1 MKIEYCSL
9 LESWE
14 RMNFI
19 LCTVSSLSKV
29 DFINTMTCLC
39 TATEVILQNMEMET
53 EMGVKAR
60 EMLYRGEAV
69 SEQMVA
75 KMLEDKIR
83 SPEVSLFD
91 MAINVTLRASV

>member
-1 MKIEYCSL
+1 
-9 LESWE
+9 
-14 RMNFI
+14 
-19 LCTVSSLSKV
+19 
-29 DFINTMTCLC
+29 MTYLC